1 MTRYR
6 RAALVLFAIGMAGLG
21 VLALVYRDFALV
33 WQPVPLNVPG
43 RAALAV
49 CSGVFML
56 AAAIGLIFEGTSR
69 YASRALLPYL
79 IVWVLLKGPAVLAA
93 PLMEAVWLG
102 VGELAVL
109 LAGGWVLFATLAKLR
124 SGSPVSFAAGRSGL
138 HIARILFGVALI
150 PIGLSHILYVK
161 QTAELVPAWLPYRA
175 GWAYLTGAG
184 QIACGIGALVPVSA
198 QLAAAVEAGML
209 SIFAMLVWAPAV
221 VADPHSRLAWTAFFI
236 TWVIAAGAWLVA
248 ANPEPR
254 GATR

>member
-1 MTRYR
+1 MTRYQ

-33 WQPVPLNVPG
+33 WQPVPLTVPG

-56 AAAIGLIFEGTSR
+56 AAAFGLLFDATAR

-79 IVWVLLKGPAVLAA
+79 MAWLLLKGPAVVAA

-124 SGSPVSFAAGRSGL
+124 PGSPVSFAAGPSGL
-138 HIARILFGVALI
+138 LIARIMFGLALI
-150 PIGLSHILYVK
+150 PIGMSHIIYVK
-161 QTAELVPAWLPYRA
+161 QTVELVPAWLPYRV
-175 GWAYLTGAG
+175 GWAYLTGVG
-184 QIACGIGALVPVSA
+184 QIACGIGALVPLSS
-198 QLAAAVEAGML
+198 QLAATVEAGML
-209 SIFAMLVWAPAV
+209 SVFAILVWAPTV
-221 VADPHSRLAWTAFFI
+221 IGNPHSRLAWTAFFI
-236 TWVIAAGAWLVA
+236 TWIIAAGAWLVA
-248 ANPEPR
+248 ANPEKS
-254 GATR
+254 